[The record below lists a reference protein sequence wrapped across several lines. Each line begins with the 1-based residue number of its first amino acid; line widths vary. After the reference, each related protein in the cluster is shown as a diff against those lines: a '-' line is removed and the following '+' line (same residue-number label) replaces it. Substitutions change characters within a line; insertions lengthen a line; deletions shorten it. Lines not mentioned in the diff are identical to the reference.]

1 MKWSNEL
8 ILVLMR
14 RNKNTRTCTRI
25 RLYEM
30 FDVKMSMK
38 NANNITIFGASVVN
52 RRSIQCQLDDIVVA
66 GIDLKR

>member
-30 FDVKMSMK
+30 FDVIMSME